1 MKKENDERITAL
13 YERLSK
19 DDELQGDSNSIA
31 NQKIFLEKYA
41 AENGLGPVRHYTDD
55 GFSGKDFNRPAW
67 KQLME
72 DAERGLISCVL
83 AKDMG
88 RIGRNYL
95 EVGFYT
101 ERVFPDLGIRFI
113 AVLSGVD
120 SDRQG
125 SVEFAPF
132 LNVMNEWYLHD
143 VSRKIRT
150 SIRTRAKEGK
160 PTSNRPPY
168 GYRKSPEDKH
178 KWIVDEEAAA
188 VVHRIYQMILEG
200 KTAGETARILSGE
213 HLPTPSYYRVLQSPH
228 DLKIPKY
235 PFTWNPR
242 TIADMIHNPAY
253 KGCTAN
259 FQTYAE
265 TFKSQ
270 RKRKDPDEWQ
280 IIENTHEAIIPP
292 DAWEKAQQ
300 CLSQH
305 GSSGD
310 HRKKHSHIL
319 EGYLF
324 CADCGAPM
332 YYHSENSQPIRD
344 CFTGELT
351 GRMNKPQSY
360 FICSENVLRQTRG
373 QKVCSRHHVRTDDL
387 EALILETLRQ
397 TYQYGIENKDA
408 FISGIQK
415 PALPPRANDAEEI
428 RLQTLQLRNRL
439 TELDELIQQVYEDYF
454 NEKLKESVMEQAVEK
469 YEAEQKEIETLLQEA
484 GQEESIFEEKE
495 SDAEMFLKLARKQ
508 AGFPELTA
516 DVIRTFIDWIE
527 VHEADWRTGSK
538 EQQIEI
544 HLNFIGN
551 FTIPQPE
558 LTPEQQAKL
567 EKKRQRKMATREKRR
582 LYSQQYNAKRR
593 AELKAKKE
601 VETNGGED
609 YSTL

>member
-31 NQKIFLEKYA
+31 NQKSYLEKYA

-72 DAERGLISCVL
+72 DAERGLIGCVL
-83 AKDMG
+83 VKDMG

-101 ERVFPDLGIRFI
+101 ERIFPELGIRFI

-125 SVEFAPF
+125 SSEFAPF

-143 VSRKIRT
+143 ASRKIRT
-150 SIRTRAKEGK
+150 SIRTRAKDGK

-168 GYRKSPEDKH
+168 GYQKSPEDKH
-178 KWIVDEEAAA
+178 KWIIDEEAA
-188 VVHRIYQMILEG
+188 VIVRRIYQMILEG

-213 HLPTPSYYRVLQSPH
+213 HLPTPTYYRALNSPN

-242 TIADMIHNPAY
+242 TVTDMIHNPAY
-253 KGCTAN
+253 KGCTVN
-259 FQTYAE
+259 FRTHAE
-265 TFKSQ
+265 TFKSK
-270 RKRKDPDEWQ
+270 RKRTNPADWQ
-280 IIENTHEAIIPP
+280 IIENTHEAIISQ
-292 DAWEKAQQ
+292 DAWEKAQR
-300 CLSQH
+300 CLSEH
-305 GSSGD
+305 GISGD
-310 HRKKHSHIL
+310 RRKKHSHIL

-332 YYHSENSQPIRD
+332 YYHKEKSQPIRD

-351 GRMNKPQSY
+351 GRMNNPQS
-360 FICSENVLRQTRG
+360 FFLCSEHVLRQTRG

-387 EALILETLRQ
+387 ETLILETLRQ

-408 FISGIQK
+408 FIASLQK
-415 PALPPRANDAEEI
+415 PALPPRAKDAEEI
-428 RLQTLQLRNRL
+428 RLQTLRLRNRF
-439 TELDELIQQVYEDYF
+439 TELDEMIQQVYEDYF
-454 NEKLKESVMEQAVEK
+454 NGKLKDIAMEQTVEK
-469 YEAEQKEIETLLQEA
+469 YEAEQKEIDSLLQA
-484 GQEESIFEEKE
+484 ARQEESICEERE
-495 SDAEMFLKLARKQ
+495 SDAETFLKLARKQ

-516 DVIRTFIDWIE
+516 DVIRTFIDRIE

-544 HLNFIGN
+544 YMNFIGN

-558 LTPEQQAKL
+558 LTPERLAKL

-582 LYSQQYNAKRR
+582 LYSEQYNAKRK
-593 AELKAKKE
+593 AELREKKE
-601 VETNGGED
+601 AQSNG
-609 YSTL
+609 

>member
-1 MKKENDERITAL
+1 MKNTNDERITAL

-31 NQKIFLEKYA
+31 NQKIYLEKYA

-72 DAERGLISCVL
+72 DAEHGLIGCVL

-125 SVEFAPF
+125 SSEFAPF

-143 VSRKIRT
+143 VSRKIRA
-150 SIRTRAKEGK
+150 SIRTRAKDGK

-168 GYRKSPEDKH
+168 GYRKSPKDKH
-178 KWIVDEEAAA
+178 KWIVDEKAAA
-188 VVHRIYQMILEG
+188 IVRRIYRMVLEG

-213 HLPTPSYYRVLQSPH
+213 HLPTPSYCRVLQSPNN
-228 DLKIPKY
+228 LKTPKY
-235 PFTWNPR
+235 PYTWSSR
-242 TIADMIHNPAY
+242 TVTDMIHNPAY
-253 KGCTAN
+253 KGCTVN
-259 FQTYAE
+259 FRTYAE
-265 TFKSQ
+265 TFKSK
-270 RKRKDPDEWQ
+270 RKRKDPADWQ
-280 IIENTHEAIIPP
+280 IIENTHEAIIEP
-292 DAWEKAQQ
+292 DVWEKAQR
-300 CLSQH
+300 CLPEQDKSR
-305 GSSGD
+305 G
-310 HRKKHSHIL
+310 HRKKNSHLL

-332 YYHSENSQPIRD
+332 YYHEEKSQPIRD

-360 FICSENVLRQTRG
+360 FLCSENVLRQTRG
-373 QKVCSRHHVRTDDL
+373 QKVCSRHHVRSDDL
-387 EALILETLRQ
+387 ERLILETLRQ
-397 TYQYGIENKDA
+397 TYLYGIENKEA
-408 FISGIQK
+408 FIAGLQK
-415 PALPPRANDAEEI
+415 PVLPPRVKDVEEI
-428 RLQTLQLRNRL
+428 RTKILQLRNRM
-439 TELDELIQQVYEDYF
+439 TELDELIQRVYEAYF
-454 NEKLKESVMEQAVEK
+454 NGKLKDVEMEQAVEK
-469 YEAEQKEIETLLQEA
+469 YEAEQAEIEAVLQEA
-484 GQEESIFEEKE
+484 GQEDTICEEKE
-495 SDAEMFLKLARKQ
+495 TDAEMFLKLARKQ

-516 DVIRTFIDWIE
+516 DVLRTFIDRIM
-527 VHEADWRTGSK
+527 VHEADWSTGSK
-538 EQQIEI
+538 EQLIEI
-544 HLNFIGN
+544 HMNFIGN

-558 LTPEQQAKL
+558 LTQEQLAKL
-567 EKKRQRKMATREKRR
+567 EKKRQRKMATRERRR
-582 LYSQQYNAKRR
+582 LYSEQYNAKRK
-593 AELKAKKE
+593 AEQRAKKE
-601 VETNGGED
+601 AQSNG
-609 YSTL
+609 